1 MKLNYFTVLYWF
13 CINMNPPQV
22 YMSPPHPES
31 HSHLPP
37 HPIPLAC
44 PRVLA
49 LGALLHA
56 SGHLHW
62 SPTLHMVMHMIH
74 CYSLK
79 SSNPGPLVL
88 SPKVC
93 SLRLCLL
100 CHPACRIVSTVF
112 LNSLYIYIYIVLVF
126 FFLTYYH
133 SA

>member
-1 MKLNYFTVLYWF
+1 
-13 CINMNPPQV
+13 MNLPQV
-22 YMSPPHPES
+22 YTCPPHPES

-56 SGHLHW
+56 SGLLHW
-62 SPTLHMVMHMIH
+62 SPILHMVMHMIH
-74 CYSLK
+74 YYSLK
-79 SSNPGPLVL
+79 SSNLGRLPL

-112 LNSLYIYIYIVLVF
+112 LNSLSLSLSLYIYIYIYKYSTCL
-126 FFLTYYH
+126 FLSDLFH